1 MALAVI
7 EKTTRKWHEIERA
20 LTQGI
25 CGERERRSIENC
37 ERNLGRIEH
46 LLSPDT
52 NNELK
57 SSLAQ
62 LKTLIDANFR
72 AGEDRRFSVRCISSG
87 ESLYYC
93 IHALLYA
100 LMYGEMIRPS
110 RLATANYNVNL
121 WGQYL

>member
-62 LKTLIDANFR
+62 LKTLIDVHFH
-72 AGEDRRFSVRCISSG
+72 AGEDRRFSVRRISSG
-87 ESLYYC
+87 ESVYHC
-93 IHALLYA
+93 IYVSYVLILV
-100 LMYGEMIRPS
+100 GKQQGRF
-110 RLATANYNVNL
+110 
-121 WGQYL
+121 

>member
-7 EKTTRKWHEIERA
+7 EKNTRKWHEIQRA
-20 LTQGI
+20 FTQGI
-25 CGERERRSIENC
+25 CGERERCSIENC

-62 LKTLIDANFR
+62 LKTLIDANFH
-72 AGEDRRFSVRCISSG
+72 AGEDRRFSVRRTSSG
-87 ESLYYC
+87 ESITVFMY
-93 IHALLYA
+93 YA
-100 LMYGEMIRPS
+100 LTLKGKSGRF
-110 RLATANYNVNL
+110 
-121 WGQYL
+121 

>member
-7 EKTTRKWHEIERA
+7 EKNTRKWHEIQRA
-20 LTQGI
+20 HGI

-62 LKTLIDANFR
+62 LKTLIDANFH
-72 AGEDRRFSVRCISSG
+72 AGEDRRFSVRRISSG
-87 ESLYYC
+87 ESITVFMYY
-93 IHALLYA
+93 H
-100 LMYGEMIRPS
+100 MH
-110 RLATANYNVNL
+110 
-121 WGQYL
+121 

>member
-62 LKTLIDANFR
+62 LKTLCT
-72 AGEDRRFSVRCISSG
+72 FSCWG
-87 ESLYYC
+87 
-93 IHALLYA
+93 
-100 LMYGEMIRPS
+100 RPTF
-110 RLATANYNVNL
+110 LCQAH
-121 WGQYL
+121 